1 MHNFPKQR
9 LSYSKKSADDFK
21 WAKEVIDSILVS
33 SPQQQDIVNN
43 YNSDYGR
50 KLSNYRLYNNQ
61 LDQKD
66 FERECNPLGLELGQ
80 FQDAI
85 QPYNKT
91 YNKIQVLLSDESKRP
106 FNFRT
111 VLTNAEGIRSKLQYR
126 DSMIRNYIYSK
137 LQETLKNVSQLYTP
151 DLLEDIST
159 DILPP
164 EETQKFMKYSYRERR
179 EILGE
184 KILQYLQK
192 KLDIRDLKNDAF
204 KHGLISGEEIVYVG
218 VTNGEPFI
226 APVNSLGAFYHKSG
240 EEKWIQ
246 KSLYAGC
253 SVYMNPGE
261 VLDRYGRYLS
271 DVDANKIDS
280 SSPINTAMRD
290 YTMSQ
295 TMKYGHQNPDPL
307 FQSMF
312 SNEHGSYGKSHT
324 EDILVQHV
332 EWVSQKKI
340 GFLTFINE
348 FDDEETIMVS
358 EDFLVPEEAEKVV
371 ELKEFKRKVTYYTW
385 MLEDKVFKLT
395 WDYIPEVWTGTKIGQ
410 DIYCMIGPK
419 EEQFR
424 PKDNPYEVTLGYHGV
439 VYNAMNASP
448 VSLMDRM
455 KPFQYLYF
463 IVMHK
468 LKKLIAQ
475 DQGKVFPF
483 DVSMVDPKVGVE
495 KTLYYL
501 KEMNLNFFNPLAN
514 ADQPGQ
520 NQRSTVSTSIDMSN
534 MQYILNYVNV
544 LSAIDAQIS
553 EVAGVSRQREGQTAP
568 TEAVT
573 NAQANIQ
580 MSALITEIYFHLHNK
595 LWEKCLTSL
604 LQVARTTWKG
614 KSIIKQFVLDD
625 SSLATLELSED
636 DLLDCDLG
644 IFVTDSGREHEMFQ
658 ALKGISD
665 GLLNTN
671 RATFSDLITLYEATS
686 AAELKTAIKIS
697 EENFQKQQ
705 NEQAQAELQAQAEA
719 QQSQQEFELEKQARE
734 FEHEVLIANI
744 ESFKFQKDNDIDN
757 NGVPDALEV
766 GKWIEETKLK
776 REKLSLERKQFD
788 HQKEMD
794 RENVRLKEKQINKKP
809 KSNS

>member
-9 LSYSKKSADDFK
+9 LSYTKKAENNFK
-21 WAKEVIDSILVS
+21 WAKDVIDSILVS

-43 YNSDYGR
+43 YNTDYGR

-66 FERECNPLGLELGQ
+66 FERECNPLGLEIGQ

-91 YNKIQVLLSDESKRP
+91 YNKIQVLLSDEANRP
-106 FNFRT
+106 FNYRT
-111 VLTNAEGIRSKLQYR
+111 VLVNAEGIRSKLKYR
-126 DSMIRNYIYSK
+126 DAMLRNYIYSQ
-137 LQETLKNVSQLYTP
+137 LQATIKSVSELYSP
-151 DLLEDIST
+151 DLLEGISE

-184 KILQYLQK
+184 KTLQYLQK
-192 KLDIRDLKNDAF
+192 QLDIKDIKNDAF

-218 VTNGEPFI
+218 VSNGDPFI
-226 APVNSLGAFYHKSG
+226 APVNSLGAFYHKSA
-240 EEKWIQ
+240 EVKWIQ

-253 SVYMNPGE
+253 SMYMNPGE
-261 VLDRYGRYLS
+261 VLDRYGRYMS
-271 DVDANKIDS
+271 ETDSNKIDE
-280 SSPINTAMRD
+280 SSPTNIAMRD
-290 YTMSQ
+290 YTMAG
-295 TMKYGHQNPDPL
+295 TMKYGHQNPDPMM
-307 FQSMF
+307 QNMF
-312 SNEHGSYGKSHT
+312 SNDYGSYGKSHN

-340 GFLTFINE
+340 GFLTFINDYE
-348 FDDEETIMVS
+348 DEEMMMVS
-358 EDFLVPEEAEKVV
+358 EDFIVPDEAEKVT
-371 ELKEFKRKVTYYTW
+371 EYKEFKRKMTSYVWTA
-385 MLEDKVFKLT
+385 EEKQFKLT
-395 WDYIPEVWTGTKIGQ
+395 WDYVPEVWTGTKIGQ
-410 DIYCMIGPK
+410 DIYVMIGPK

-424 PKDNPYEVTLGYHGV
+424 PKDNPYEVSLGYHGV

-483 DVSMVDPKVGVE
+483 DISMVDPKVGIE

-501 KEMNLNFFNPLAN
+501 KEMNIDIFNPLAN

-520 NQRSTVSTSIDMSN
+520 NQRGKVSGSIDMSN

-553 EVAGVSRQREGQTAP
+553 EVAGVSRQREGQTAA

-580 MSALITEIYFHLHNK
+580 MSALITEIYFKLHNK
-595 LWEKCLTSL
+595 LWEKCLASL
-604 LQVARTTWKG
+604 LQVTKTAWKG
-614 KSIIKQFVLDD
+614 RKIVKQFVLDD
-625 SSLATLELSED
+625 NSLATLELNED
-636 DLLDCDLG
+636 DLSDCDLG

-658 ALKGISD
+658 SLKGISD

-686 AAELKTAIKIS
+686 SAELKAAIEAS
-697 EENFQKQQ
+697 EEKFQQ
-705 NEQAQAELQAQAEA
+705 
-719 QQSQQEFELEKQARE
+719 QQSQQQQAEIQANAQAQQAQQAFELEKQARE

-744 ESFKFQKDNDIDN
+744 ESFKFQKDQDANDNGMPDQFEVQKFLMDN
-757 NGVPDALEV
+757 
-766 GKWIEETKLK
+766 KLK
-776 REKLSLERKQFD
+776 ERKLSLEEKKLQQD
-788 HQKEMD
+788 KE
-794 RENVRLKEKQINKKP
+794 LKEKDLKIKARKP
-809 KSNS
+809 AAGN